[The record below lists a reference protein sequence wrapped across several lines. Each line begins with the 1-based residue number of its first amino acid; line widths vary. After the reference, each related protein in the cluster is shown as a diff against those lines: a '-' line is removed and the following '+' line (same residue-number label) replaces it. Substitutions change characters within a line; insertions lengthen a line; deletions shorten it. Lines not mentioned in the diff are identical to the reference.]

1 MSSVGE
7 SLPVLSHGPRLA
19 PKSKDLLG
27 NVFRIAESASDKG
40 ISMIPM
46 HESDA
51 RSMTKYNTI
60 SRKYFTCRS
69 LNVPAALA
77 CPDVR

>member
-1 MSSVGE
+1 M
-7 SLPVLSHGPRLA
+7 PVLSHGPRLA
-19 PKSKDLLG
+19 PKSTSKDLLG
-27 NVFRIAESASDKG
+27 NVFRIAESAGDKG
-40 ISMIPM
+40 ISIIPM

-60 SRKYFTCRS
+60 SRKYIRCRS